1 MGSQQFKF
9 FHGKRKFVA
18 TRIQKA
24 KSYLGQIKSAFHL
37 LKDIIKT
44 ERNFIKRIN
53 VL

>member
-1 MGSQQFKF
+1 MSCC
-9 FHGKRKFVA
+9 HGKRKFTA

-24 KSYLGQIKSAFHL
+24 KSYLGQIKSSFYL

-44 ERNFIKRIN
+44 EKNFIKRID